1 VFTNIGGHAYGS
13 NYTGP
18 IGAITEPLAHGLKEN
33 IHLSNASTSC
43 GKCNDVCPVKIEI
56 SNQIIRNRR
65 DAVNLGAESTS
76 EKLAWYTWTKAMLSR
91 KNLNRSASLKNFTFK
106 QLYKNN
112 WGPEREFPKIEE
124 KSFNQL
130 WREKF
135 GGV

>member
-1 VFTNIGGHAYGS
+1 
-13 NYTGP
+13 
-18 IGAITEPLAHGLKEN
+18 
-33 IHLSNASTSC
+33 
-43 GKCNDVCPVKIEI
+43 
-56 SNQIIRNRR
+56 
-65 DAVNLGAESTS
+65 
-76 EKLAWYTWTKAMLSR
+76 MLSR

-112 WGPEREFPKIEE
+112 WGTEREFPKIEE

>member
-1 VFTNIGGHAYGS
+1 V
-13 NYTGP
+13 
-18 IGAITEPLAHGLKEN
+18 
-33 IHLSNASTSC
+33 
-43 GKCNDVCPVKIEI
+43 
-56 SNQIIRNRR
+56 NQ
-65 DAVNLGAESTS
+65 GAESTS

-112 WGPEREFPKIEE
+112 WGSEREFPKIEE